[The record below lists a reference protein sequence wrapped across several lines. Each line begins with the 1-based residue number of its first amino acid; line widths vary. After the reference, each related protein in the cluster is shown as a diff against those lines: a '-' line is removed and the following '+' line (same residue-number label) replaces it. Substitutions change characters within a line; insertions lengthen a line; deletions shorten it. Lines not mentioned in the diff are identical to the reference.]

1 MILRLLLIVLIL
13 FGLAG
18 FGTIGWVMLAPSGVA
33 SAPLPAPNKLIV
45 LTLTQ
50 PLLPGMLLKPEDLA
64 IADRNQASLPPGYV
78 LDGPEA
84 QRSFA
89 GGVVRRAL
97 SPGDVLRMPGDVL
110 RTTDRGFLAAVLAPG
125 TRAVTV
131 AADMI
136 SGAAGL
142 IWPGDRVDLVLTQT
156 IEDPSLGLGQRV
168 AAETVLRDARVIAID
183 QQIGQGNSSQPE
195 PQAVKDSPAIAKTVT
210 LEVTP
215 VNGQLVEVAAKL
227 GRLTL
232 ALRSANAGPADA
244 LPPAAVWA
252 SDVSAA
258 LPKQAG
264 RPAAASL
271 RIYRGGADAKEF
283 KF

>member
-18 FGTIGWVMLAPSGVA
+18 FGTIGWVMLSPSGLA

-45 LTLTQ
+45 LTLTR

-78 LDGPEA
+78 LDVPEA
-84 QRSFA
+84 QRSLA

-97 SPGDVLRMPGDVL
+97 SPGDVLHMPGDVL

-183 QQIGQGNSSQPE
+183 QQIGQGNPSSSE
-195 PQAVKDSPAIAKTVT
+195 PQAAKDSPAVAKTVT

-264 RPAAASL
+264 RPAVASL